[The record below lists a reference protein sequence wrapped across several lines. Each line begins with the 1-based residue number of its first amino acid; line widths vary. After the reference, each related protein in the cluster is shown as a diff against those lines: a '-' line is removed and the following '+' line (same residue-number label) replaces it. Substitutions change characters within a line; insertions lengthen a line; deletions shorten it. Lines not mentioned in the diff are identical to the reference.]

1 MASIRE
7 RNGKFNVIYSYTN
20 EKGERKQKWETYE
33 TKAEAKRRK
42 KEIEYKKEMGSF
54 VVRKCKT
61 LDELITEYVALYGKE
76 NWALSTYEGNVSLI
90 NNYILPIIG
99 DAKLSEINTRFI
111 ERYYQSLLKRRA
123 VINPLNKTSKN
134 ELVSASTIRD
144 INKLLRNCFEQAVK
158 WELMEKNPCIH
169 ATVPKHKSQKRD
181 IWTADTLMYALSVCE
196 DERLKLAINLSFSCS
211 LRLGELLG
219 LTWDCVDIS
228 PEAIEENRAYVFI
241 NKESQRIRKESLNAL
256 DGKDVLLVF
265 PTNHKK
271 NSTVRI
277 LKTPKTESSVRKI
290 FLPKSVANMLV
301 DWKAEQD
308 EMKEILGDEYMDYN
322 LVMASTFGLPLGDG
336 ALLSGRPL
344 VRFQS
349 DAQMNSQNVDALEI
363 GDTDGSPIEVRIP
376 LIAPDDPNSPV
387 MIPAITTHEMRE
399 GDNGLYNTFHRFLSD
414 FIQEQCNLDRTR
426 HLE

>member
-99 DAKLSEINTRFI
+99 DTKLSEINTRFI

-123 VINPLNKTSKN
+123 VINPLNKTSRN
-134 ELVSASTIRD
+134 EFVSSSTVRD

-158 WELMEKNPCIH
+158 WELMEKNPCTH

-211 LRLGELLG
+211 LRKTQEGLLEALKGTKTIDLIGQETGESPRQVLRYIRLTSLIPELLDMLDEG
-219 LTWDCVDIS
+219 KIS
-228 PEAIEENRAYVFI
+228 FNPAVELSFLSIIEQGWVADGIEYTLSVPSVSQAKRMKALSQEKQLSPQKI
-241 NKESQRIRKESLNAL
+241 NEILNEIKKTDMSRVIFKNSQMYKYFPKYYSTEQMKEEIIDLLEKERKRKE
-256 DGKDVLLVF
+256 
-265 PTNHKK
+265 
-271 NSTVRI
+271 RQ
-277 LKTPKTESSVRKI
+277 RKVVSNK
-290 FLPKSVANMLV
+290 L
-301 DWKAEQD
+301 
-308 EMKEILGDEYMDYN
+308 
-322 LVMASTFGLPLGDG
+322 
-336 ALLSGRPL
+336 
-344 VRFQS
+344 
-349 DAQMNSQNVDALEI
+349 
-363 GDTDGSPIEVRIP
+363 
-376 LIAPDDPNSPV
+376 
-387 MIPAITTHEMRE
+387 
-399 GDNGLYNTFHRFLSD
+399 
-414 FIQEQCNLDRTR
+414 
-426 HLE
+426 